1 MYIRRHYVLSGY
13 EKAYKIS
20 RRESNHHDKITKGY
34 VEVPPDLVIEV
45 DTDFEVEDIS
55 PMDAV
60 YLKTQQLLDFGTQ
73 KVIWI
78 FTNSQKVLVAK
89 PNQPWLTLSWAE
101 DIELMPG
108 TTFNIAAYLAR
119 EGIFK
124 PES

>member
-1 MYIRRHYVLSGY
+1 
-13 EKAYKIS
+13 
-20 RRESNHHDKITKGY
+20 
-34 VEVPPDLVIEV
+34 
-45 DTDFEVEDIS
+45 
-55 PMDAV
+55 MDAV

-119 EGIFK
+119 EGILK
-124 PES
+124 T